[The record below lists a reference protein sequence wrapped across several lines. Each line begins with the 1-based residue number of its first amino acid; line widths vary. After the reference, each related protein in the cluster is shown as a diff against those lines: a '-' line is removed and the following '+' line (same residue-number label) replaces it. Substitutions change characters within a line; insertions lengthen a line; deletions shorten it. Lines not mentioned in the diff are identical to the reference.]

1 MSRKKAEQAE
11 DPESPGLRASAL
23 PCHAEC
29 GFEDSILLAN
39 RIRLLRNEEAHT
51 LCLGSGVTP
60 APSAQA
66 KTRKKIVETEKKTQA
81 SKSSDTVRTDTRSSS
96 GSAAVPV
103 VLWRLEPSCMMFS
116 AMAWTSQCFPTGNPG
131 DPAAQR
137 KAAPREGGLRGRHF
151 RLRESPCNLRVL
163 ETLTSVLSIFI
174 RSSCAFLFNAAFA
187 TCPKAHKEALE
198 SALAS
203 AERAVVS
210 WPKAVSLPWPR
221 NFVPSRWWWLLACL
235 RPHKP

>member
-1 MSRKKAEQAE
+1 M
-11 DPESPGLRASAL
+11 
-23 PCHAEC
+23 
-29 GFEDSILLAN
+29 
-39 RIRLLRNEEAHT
+39 
-51 LCLGSGVTP
+51 TP

-163 ETLTSVLSIFI
+163 ETLTSVLFYLYPFFLRFLVMQPSPPA
-174 RSSCAFLFNAAFA
+174 RRRTRRPSSLHWPQLKGPSCHGPKLFHCLGPGISCQADGGGFLHVFGLTSLN
-187 TCPKAHKEALE
+187 TPHDEAVFGGL
-198 SALAS
+198 LVPVCQRINLC
-203 AERAVVS
+203 ER
-210 WPKAVSLPWPR
+210 R
-221 NFVPSRWWWLLACL
+221 Q
-235 RPHKP
+235 